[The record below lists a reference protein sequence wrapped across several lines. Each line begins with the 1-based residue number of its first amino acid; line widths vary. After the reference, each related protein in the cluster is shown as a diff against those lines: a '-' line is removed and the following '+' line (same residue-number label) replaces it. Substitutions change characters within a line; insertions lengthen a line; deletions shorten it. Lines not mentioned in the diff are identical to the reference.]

1 MTDVEAVQHRRAS
14 GESRRSTRVRLKVV
28 IEAHGISEPLTCEG
42 ETLVVNLH
50 GALILTAVALRVG
63 TKMSIHVYVTDR
75 RAAAEVV
82 YVDPANHDTA
92 ESNWRD
98 QRTFGESLPR
108 QMIGRGATQS
118 LLCSRL
124 HWFGESHLPLGT
136 HPAHGS

>member
-1 MTDVEAVQHRRAS
+1 MTDVEAVSQRRVS

-63 TKMSIHVYVTDR
+63 MKISIRVFFTDK

-82 YVDPANHDTA
+82 YIDP
-92 ESNWRD
+92 D
-98 QRTFGESLPR
+98 QPR
-108 QMIGRGATQS
+108 HCGVKLEKPENIWGVPS
-118 LLCSRL
+118 PPDDW
-124 HWFGESHLPLGT
+124 HEE
-136 HPAHGS
+136 